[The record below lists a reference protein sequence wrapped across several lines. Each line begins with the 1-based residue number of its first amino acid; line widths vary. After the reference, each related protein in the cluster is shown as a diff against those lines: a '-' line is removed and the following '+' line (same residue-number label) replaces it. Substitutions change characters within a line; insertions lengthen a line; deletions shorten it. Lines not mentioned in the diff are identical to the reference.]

1 MKNYRIAPDTILHQL
16 FSPENDGAQNGD
28 LEILRLGDISCDRFE
43 RHHHGNGIL
52 HDAKGECIFLLH
64 HISNFLKSLSSLI
77 TWNMRNIRHGSP
89 LASSIDPTISHMCLG
104 LYTHWVQILNYK
116 LVRKSAPIWH
126 CHPIIRHGSL
136 LGKFI
141 GSNKRSEPNKR
152 SLSSNW
158 NTRVKYIYFSLR
170 LEILKRLFFCSDRL
184 WSTL

>member
-1 MKNYRIAPDTILHQL
+1 MQNYRIAPDTILHQL

-77 TWNMRNIRHGSP
+77 TWSMRNIRHGSP
-89 LASSIDPTISHMCLG
+89 LASSIDPTIRHICLGLG

-116 LVRKSAPIWH
+116 LVRKSAPIWVVLIQLSGTAH
-126 CHPIIRHGSL
+126 CLENL
-136 LGKFI
+136 LGQIKGVNWISVPCLLI
-141 GSNKRSEPNKR
+141 GTQE
-152 SLSSNW
+152 
-158 NTRVKYIYFSLR
+158 
-170 LEILKRLFFCSDRL
+170 
-184 WSTL
+184 